1 MDDGLTRIS
10 GLKRFVT
17 HLPDVLE
24 PFAVKAI
31 FAVTLLRNVLE
42 QLAVV

>member
-1 MDDGLTRIS
+1 MDDGLARIS

-17 HLPDVLE
+17 HLSDVPE
-24 PFAVKAI
+24 PLAVKAK